1 MPQIFQTRLHTG
13 YSNVCVL
20 HGIISALHFQ
30 KKAKKTKKFLKHKKH
45 PWDNLRHTIVDKLLK
60 FNERKFKG
68 NFYRWKNFGLCKVFC
83 IEKQHCY

>member
-30 KKAKKTKKFLKHKKH
+30 KKAKKK
-45 PWDNLRHTIVDKLLK
+45 
-60 FNERKFKG
+60 
-68 NFYRWKNFGLCKVFC
+68 KVFETQKTPVGQSQTHYC
-83 IEKQHCY
+83 